1 VPQVLLVA
9 LLVLA
14 AGAVA
19 VGVDL
24 LQSVDAVRVEAE
36 PATATGED
44 PFVPPGADAARG
56 SPAAPPSV
64 AGGSNPADGP
74 ARPPADVPVSGDTLG
89 LYGGTGAEACDSGGL
104 ASYLEAHPATAV
116 TWAGAQGIQREDI
129 RPFLVSLTPVVLRA
143 DTAVTN
149 HGHRDGRARAF
160 QSVLQAGTAVLVDDR
175 GVPRVR
181 CSCGN
186 PLDDP
191 APRSRARYEGQTWPE
206 LESRPVTVVRPAPA
220 VVEDFVVVRQTQDG
234 TEAVQRP
241 QGSSGDEDGP
251 TDPETVQVALDF
263 SPEAA
268 ADRTDQESH
277 APTPGSETGTGS
289 PASATPATTGPD
301 DGSAVDQDTTPAGSS
316 TEGSPAGSST
326 EGSPSAAGTEGSP
339 SAAGTT
345 PATST
350 TPDASPEGSPSA
362 ASPTPAASTTRDQGP
377 TGQGRH
383 PSDGTTLDGTVPDG
397 SAPPG

>member
-1 VPQVLLVA
+1 
-9 LLVLA
+9 
-14 AGAVA
+14 
-19 VGVDL
+19 
-24 LQSVDAVRVEAE
+24 
-36 PATATGED
+36 
-44 PFVPPGADAARG
+44 
-56 SPAAPPSV
+56 
-64 AGGSNPADGP
+64 
-74 ARPPADVPVSGDTLG
+74 
-89 LYGGTGAEACDSGGL
+89 
-104 ASYLEAHPATAV
+104 
-116 TWAGAQGIQREDI
+116 
-129 RPFLVSLTPVVLRA
+129 
-143 DTAVTN
+143 
-149 HGHRDGRARAF
+149 
-160 QSVLQAGTAVLVDDR
+160 
-175 GVPRVR
+175 
-181 CSCGN
+181 
-186 PLDDP
+186 
-191 APRSRARYEGQTWPE
+191 
-206 LESRPVTVVRPAPA
+206 VTVVRPAPA

-301 DGSAVDQDTTPAGSS
+301 DGSPVDQDTTPAGSS
-316 TEGSPAGSST
+316 TEGSPSVTST
-326 EGSPSAAGTEGSP
+326 EGSPPAASTEGSP

-383 PSDGTTLDGTVPDG
+383 PSDSTTLDGTVPDG